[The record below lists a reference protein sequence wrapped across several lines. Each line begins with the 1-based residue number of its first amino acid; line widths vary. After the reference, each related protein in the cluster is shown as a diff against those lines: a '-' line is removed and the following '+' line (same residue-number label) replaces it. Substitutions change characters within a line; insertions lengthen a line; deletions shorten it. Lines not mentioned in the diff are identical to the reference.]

1 MNEIGSKTLNSSK
14 AAAEPDRREGGLAAI
29 SVIGAFLA
37 SACCIVPL
45 LLVFTVGAK
54 QLIAG
59 ISEGAVKS

>member
-37 SACCIVPL
+37 RPVASSRC
-45 LLVFTVGAK
+45 
-54 QLIAG
+54 
-59 ISEGAVKS
+59 SW